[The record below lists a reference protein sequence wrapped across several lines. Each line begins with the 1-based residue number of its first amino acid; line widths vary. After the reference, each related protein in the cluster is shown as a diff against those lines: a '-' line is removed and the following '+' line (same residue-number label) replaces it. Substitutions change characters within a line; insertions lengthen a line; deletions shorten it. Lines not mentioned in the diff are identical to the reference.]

1 MEKENKMKKIVL
13 STSLLLVIGV
23 NNLYAKENLN
33 KSLITV
39 VNDLNKRMDVT
50 EKYLYYTDN
59 LVTKKDFKKNKLSL
73 ELLESKVITQS
84 EKMKVILDMLHSEKL
99 MKIMKT
105 IDSDFGFNIKQT
117 LTDIE
122 YKLNLSLVDI
132 DNLKKTDIKS
142 KFEIQNISDRINQI
156 DKDLKNMNKSIDL
169 NIKNIGIL
177 ESKKKTLE
185 KLEVIVKEL
194 MNNKNVLNKI
204 DEQSLNNIKTNE
216 LKEKTL
222 LNENKIKQLEK
233 QIKNGIDQEK
243 FKKLNNDIL
252 KLKEEAVNN
261 NSKDTNKLKK
271 KIITLEKITKTML
284 NIFQKNKDL
293 FRYKLINNIEEY
305 ILREEIKK
313 GRSLTKTEKEEIR
326 KKNINNSLINKEN
339 EETIKLFGKRI
350 NKFKKDNETVMKKE
364 LENKILKQKKLI
376 DKQDKRINKLEE
388 QIKLLL
394 KK

>member
-1 MEKENKMKKIVL
+1 MKKIVL